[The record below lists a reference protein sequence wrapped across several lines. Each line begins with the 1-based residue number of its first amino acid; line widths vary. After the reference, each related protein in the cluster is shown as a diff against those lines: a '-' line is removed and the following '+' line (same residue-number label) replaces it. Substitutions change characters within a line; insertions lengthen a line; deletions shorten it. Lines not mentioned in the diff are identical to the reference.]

1 MVDVAIFTVVSTV
14 IVDFAAVV
22 DNPPPPLTTKP
33 CQFQYLN
40 RGVFKADSILLA
52 HRIKSDTKAN
62 AILHCQC

>member
-22 DNPPPPLTTKP
+22 DNPPPLTTKP